1 MIDSNFLNPLALF
14 LFGTMFLTKF
24 DIKIKGLVQPIVQ
37 ASFVVD
43 NWCGSVESRQ
53 CSEKAVWQAGGVAGR
68 QCGEQAVWHA
78 GVEV

>member
-1 MIDSNFLNPLALF
+1 
-14 LFGTMFLTKF
+14 MFLTKF

-53 CSEKAVWQAGGVAGR
+53 CSEKAVWQAGSVAGR
-68 QCGEQAVWHA
+68 QCGEQAVWQA

>member
-1 MIDSNFLNPLALF
+1 
-14 LFGTMFLTKF
+14 MFLTKF

-53 CSEKAVWQAGGVAGR
+53 CVARRQCGRQAVWRAGSVAGR
-68 QCGEQAVWHA
+68 WCGGHHYS
-78 GVEV
+78 